1 MEIKNFSRKS
11 FDVEGVQVTHENLSE
26 VAEWCGG
33 KLLQEYGG
41 EAASEYIKV
50 NVRHPLNM
58 RQTRAYAG
66 DWVLKTA
73 RGFKVYTNDALDSS
87 FEPKKYESR
96 ANVFDETPEEL
107 FTTNESVDPKDAI
120 SGKR

>member
-11 FDVEGVQVTHENLSE
+11 FDVEGVQVTHENMHE

-33 KLLQEYGG
+33 RLLQENDGVQDS
-41 EAASEYIKV
+41 AFIKV
-50 NVRHPLNM
+50 NVRHPLNK
-58 RQTRAYAG
+58 RQTKAYVG

-73 RGFKVYTNDALDSS
+73 RGFKVYTNEALEKNFDGGQSASS
-87 FEPKKYESR
+87 S
-96 ANVFDETPEEL
+96 VFDTPEEL
-107 FTTNESVDPKDAI
+107 FTTNEPVDPKDAI

>member
-33 KLLQEYGG
+33 QLLQENDGVQG
-41 EAASEYIKV
+41 SEFIKV
-50 NVRHPLNM
+50 NVRHPLNK
-58 RQTRAYAG
+58 RQTKAYVG

-73 RGFKVYTNDALDSS
+73 RGFKVYTDEVLEKN
-87 FEPKKYESR
+87 
-96 ANVFDETPEEL
+96 FDL
-107 FTTNESVDPKDAI
+107 ADAI
-120 SGKR
+120 RDLIHKEYKD